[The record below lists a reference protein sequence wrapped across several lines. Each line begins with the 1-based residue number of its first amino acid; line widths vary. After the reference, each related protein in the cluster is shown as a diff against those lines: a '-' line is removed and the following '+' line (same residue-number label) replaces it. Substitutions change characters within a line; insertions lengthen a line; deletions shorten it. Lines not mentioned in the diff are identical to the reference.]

1 MIRRTVRTAQSRRPL
16 SSRTGRNNHNNQF
29 NMFLLNFRSNGLLL
43 VSVGKKRRKKKQTR
57 QVQTQPLASNDVLS
71 TVYKQRMRRNEKVQ
85 QAKEKYA
92 MNRLYIAH
100 ILSFIRI
107 STTIRLMIFE
117 AAKLV
122 ARKFETLG
130 LNLL

>member
-1 MIRRTVRTAQSRRPL
+1 
-16 SSRTGRNNHNNQF
+16 
-29 NMFLLNFRSNGLLL
+29 MFLLNFRSNGLLL

-92 MNRLYIAH
+92 MNRLYMIIYKNQH
-100 ILSFIRI
+100 ND
-107 STTIRLMIFE
+107 STYDI
-117 AAKLV
+117 
-122 ARKFETLG
+122 
-130 LNLL
+130 